1 MCPVIGSGDLQS
13 RINSFPNNLKFV
25 HGVDNARLQGGQ
37 TPWVYGRDD
46 ATAACCLGCPSEN
59 VFCCCYSY
67 SRTWTRLEM
76 AARGRDATNIPEIRA
91 CNCDCAGFALGFPFY
106 AFCLGSLQK
115 SVRRHYG
122 IDGDDC
128 QDYCDACFSPRQTL
142 VRAEGEIIFREQ
154 TRGGNQGEKVEDTQY
169 ICYDQMAYPTKQAQ
183 LIPAARLQAAPRQ
196 LAGPVQVQGNPYQYT
211 VQANAQL
218 QPQPPRATIRR
229 PMHTLEDDFATASTA
244 KQYDHALGDDMES
257 AALTVPT
264 PHDLGATSPRP
275 APANAVLTVDSSH
288 RSLGSHEL
296 YFDAPLANSTQ
307 VDATVHAVTGGS
319 GHHIEAD
326 RVMNPIASFPRLHQL
341 GQ

>member
-1 MCPVIGSGDLQS
+1 MCPFPGSGDLQA

-37 TPWVYGRDD
+37 TPWVWGRDD
-46 ATAACCLGCPSEN
+46 AAAACCLGCPSES

-76 AARGRDATNIPEIRA
+76 AASGRDATNIPEIRN

-115 SVRRHYG
+115 SVRRYYG

-128 QDYCDACFSPRQTL
+128 QDYCDACCSPRRTL

-154 TRGGNQGEKVEDTQY
+154 TRGGNQGEKVDDTQY
-169 ICYDQMAYPTKQAQ
+169 ICYDPMAYPIKQAQ
-183 LIPAARLQAAPRQ
+183 LTPAVRLQAASRP
-196 LAGPVQVQGNPYQYT
+196 
-211 VQANAQL
+211 QAAPPNAQPL
-218 QPQPPRATIRR
+218 PPRAIIRR

-244 KQYDHALGDDMES
+244 KQHDHDLGDDLES

-275 APANAVLTVDSSH
+275 VPVKN
-288 RSLGSHEL
+288 E
-296 YFDAPLANSTQ
+296 
-307 VDATVHAVTGGS
+307 TG
-319 GHHIEAD
+319 
-326 RVMNPIASFPRLHQL
+326 
-341 GQ
+341 

>member
-1 MCPVIGSGDLQS
+1 M
-13 RINSFPNNLKFV
+13 
-25 HGVDNARLQGGQ
+25 
-37 TPWVYGRDD
+37 
-46 ATAACCLGCPSEN
+46 
-59 VFCCCYSY
+59 
-67 SRTWTRLEM
+67 
-76 AARGRDATNIPEIRA
+76 
-91 CNCDCAGFALGFPFY
+91 
-106 AFCLGSLQK
+106 
-115 SVRRHYG
+115 
-122 IDGDDC
+122 
-128 QDYCDACFSPRQTL
+128 
-142 VRAEGEIIFREQ
+142 RAEGEIIFREQ

-275 APANAVLTVDSSH
+275 APVKNEI
-288 RSLGSHEL
+288 G
-296 YFDAPLANSTQ
+296 
-307 VDATVHAVTGGS
+307 
-319 GHHIEAD
+319 
-326 RVMNPIASFPRLHQL
+326 
-341 GQ
+341 